1 MATEIDWTSIGDEV
15 ASGGKSTFVRFANGT
30 ELNFR
35 PIGGGWEFCKFFIPD
50 GEVKTIVVNKQDAAE
65 ASQILSEH
73 AGRPIEPSRR
83 FAINVLDRADG
94 HVKILEGGKSI
105 LEEFATWTKANNCKL
120 GTQSG
125 GDWVIKAKGDGMARK
140 YKTSYVRPTQI
151 SAEEKDQIK
160 ENKEMADLEEI
171 FKGTPVSDV
180 LTKAYGAANEPQSA
194 PQSGTDSFGDDDK
207 LW

>member
-1 MATEIDWTSIGDEV
+1 MATEIDWSSIGDEV
-15 ASGGKSTFVRFANGT
+15 ASGGKSTFIRFANGT

-35 PIGGGWEFCKFFIPD
+35 PIGGAWEFCKFFIPD
-50 GEVKTIVVNKQDAAE
+50 GEVKTLVVDKQDAVE
-65 ASQILSEH
+65 ASQLLSEH

-105 LEEFATWTKANNCKL
+105 LEEFATWAKANNNCKI
-120 GTQSG
+120 GTQAG

-151 SAEEKDQIK
+151 SAEEKARIK
-160 ENKEMADLEEI
+160 ENKEMSDLEEI
-171 FKGTPVSDV
+171 FKGTPVSQV
-180 LTKAYGAANEPQSA
+180 LGKAYGVSTDEPQSA
-194 PQSGTDSFGDDDK
+194 PQSGGDDSDDMN
-207 LW
+207 W